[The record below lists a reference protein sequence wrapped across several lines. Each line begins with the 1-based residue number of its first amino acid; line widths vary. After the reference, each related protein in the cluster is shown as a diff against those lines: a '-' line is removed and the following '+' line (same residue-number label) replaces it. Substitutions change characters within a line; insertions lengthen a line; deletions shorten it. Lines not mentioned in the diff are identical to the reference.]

1 MGGKKT
7 GEIDNLL
14 LWLTITLVVVGF
26 LIFISAS
33 LGLYAQQGLSLMSIA
48 TNQFLVGVVGGLLA
62 MWGISYVPY
71 TFWKRIALP
80 LFVVSAIL
88 TALVLVPGLGYTHG
102 GATRWLDLGFF
113 SFQPVEFLKVGFV
126 VCFAAWCS
134 HAGKKVQTLLY
145 GVLPFAIL
153 LFIVAV
159 ILLLQPDTGSLL
171 VIGLTA
177 VAMFIAAGAR
187 WRHIV
192 SIGGIGVA
200 GLAILAYIRPYI
212 RERLI
217 TFLNPATD
225 PLGAGYQIKQSL
237 IAVGSGKWFGRG
249 VGQSIQKFS
258 FVPEPM
264 GDSIFA
270 VFAEEWGFV
279 GAIAL
284 IGLFIAF
291 TLRGYKIAAD
301 HKDTFG
307 QLLVIGLITL
317 IAAQSFVNIGAM
329 TGLLP
334 LTGLPLIF
342 VSHGGTALFTA
353 LASMGIVFNV
363 SRHNQ

>member
-1 MGGKKT
+1 MSTKKV
-7 GEIDNLL
+7 GEMDSLL

-33 LGLYAQQGLSLMSIA
+33 LGLYAQQDLSLMAMA
-48 TNQFLVGVVGGLLA
+48 THQLLLGVFGGLLA
-62 MWGISYVPY
+62 MWGLSRVPY
-71 TFWKRIALP
+71 TFWKKAALP
-80 LFVVSAIL
+80 LFILSAVL
-88 TALVLVPGLGYTHG
+88 TALVFVPSLGYSHG
-102 GATRWLDLGFF
+102 GATRWIDLGFF
-113 SFQPVEFLKVGFV
+113 SFQPVEFLKIGFV
-126 VCFAAWCS
+126 FCFAAWCS
-134 HAGKKVQTLLY
+134 HADKKVGTLLY
-145 GVLPFAIL
+145 GVLPFTIMVL
-153 LFIVAV
+153 IIGV

-177 VAMFIAAGAR
+177 VAMFIIAGAR
-187 WRHIV
+187 WTHIV
-192 SIGGIGVA
+192 SIAGAGAA
-200 GLAILAYIRPYI
+200 GLAVLAYVRPYI
-212 RERLI
+212 KERLL

-225 PLGAGYQIKQSL
+225 PFGAGYQIKQSL

-249 VGQSIQKFS
+249 VGQSVQKFN
-258 FVPEPM
+258 FVPEPV

-279 GAIAL
+279 GALAL

-301 HKDTFG
+301 HTDTFG

-329 TGLLP
+329 IGLLP

-353 LASMGIVFNV
+353 LASIGIVLNV
-363 SRHNQ
+363 SRYNK